1 LLKGGK
7 RAPDVAWVAQRVPSG
22 LNVGLEG
29 LKIEVGDHSLE
40 NGLGQSVQLL
50 VLLPFSLLVLPLR
63 GDLHAGRG
71 IEAVGRW
78 WRGRNRGGA
87 RGRKAGGSGSVVGG
101 KLLAKLNRI
110 GLQSDL
116 SLGLALALAVAVAVI
131 ILLVEL
137 VTDLLVLS
145 G

>member
-1 LLKGGK
+1 MLKGGK

-50 VLLPFSLLVLPLR
+50 VLPFSLLVLPLR
-63 GDLHAGRG
+63 GDLHAGRD
-71 IEAVGRW
+71 IEAVRHR

-87 RGRKAGGSGSVVGG
+87 RGRKAGGGRSVAGG

-116 SLGLALALAVAVAVI
+116 LLGLALALAVAVI
-131 ILLVEL
+131 LLLVEL